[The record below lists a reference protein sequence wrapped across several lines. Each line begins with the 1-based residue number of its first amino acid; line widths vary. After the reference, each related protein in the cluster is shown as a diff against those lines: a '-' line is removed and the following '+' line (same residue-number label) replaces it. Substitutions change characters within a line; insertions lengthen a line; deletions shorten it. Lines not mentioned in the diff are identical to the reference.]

1 MEPEQFFLGES
12 GRSSEALLRRQLKA
26 AVDEIILGRKPTK
39 AELRRQLKA
48 AVDEIA
54 VYRKAILL
62 LKYGEKYN
70 RVARSVRVWRSI
82 KQVGRTGI
90 KAEWIDSFIED
101 ILTRDSR
108 RSLLR
113 WNNIGPVSVDKLA
126 ECLSDEGIKL
136 GF

>member
-1 MEPEQFFLGES
+1 MELEHFLGET
-12 GRSSEALLRRQLKA
+12 RFTPSSEALSGEAL
-26 AVDEIILGRKPTK
+26 
-39 AELRRQLKA
+39 LRRQLKA

-82 KQVGRTGI
+82 KQVGKRTFNP
-90 KAEWIDSFIED
+90 EWIDSFIEE

-108 RSLLR
+108 SRLLC
-113 WNNIGPVSVDKLA
+113 WMHIGPVSVDILA